1 MRLRFFQKH
10 GVRQAVFAYA
20 VLSPAIVY
28 FLVYFFYPIAVE
40 LWASFFRGQPLI
52 GEAQFAG
59 FDNYIQA
66 LTDERVRDAFFR
78 TMIFAISGTICTLVP
93 ALCLAAI
100 LSGPIK
106 AATAIRAIIFF
117 PYIISFVIVALM
129 WKSILDPYTGMLN
142 AALAYFGLPMQ
153 NWLSTPATALPTIIG
168 VTVWKDIGY
177 AMLIYIAAIQTIP
190 SDLYEAADVDGATA
204 RQKFW
209 RITVPLLTPTTL
221 FLAVISMIAHL
232 QDLSAPY
239 LLTGGGPAEATRL
252 YALHVYETAF
262 VELNIGYA
270 SALSFL
276 MLIVIL
282 IVTALQF
289 RFLNRETS
297 Y

>member
-1 MRLRFFQKH
+1 MKFLNSHQ
-10 GVRQAVFAYA
+10 GRQATFAYI
-20 VLSPAIVY
+20 VLSPAILY
-28 FLVYFFYPIAVE
+28 FTVYFFYPIAVE

-52 GEAQFAG
+52 GDSEFAG
-59 FDNYIQA
+59 FDNYMQA
-66 LTDERVRDAFFR
+66 LTDERVRDAFIR
-78 TMIFAISGTICTLVP
+78 TAVFAICGTIGTLLP

-100 LSGPIK
+100 LVGPVK
-106 AATAIRAIIFF
+106 AATTIRAIIFF

-142 AALAYFGLPMQ
+142 AVLASLGLPMQ
-153 NWLSTPATALPTIIG
+153 NWLSTPSTALPTIIA

-177 AMLIYIAAIQTIP
+177 AMLIYIAAIQSIP
-190 SDLYEAADVDGATA
+190 KDLYEAADVDGASA
-204 RQKFW
+204 RQKFF

-289 RFLNRETS
+289 RFLNREIS

>member
-1 MRLRFFQKH
+1 MNYARSRN
-10 GVRQAVFAYA
+10 GRQAIFAYV
-20 VLSPAIVY
+20 VLSPAILY
-28 FLVYFFYPIAVE
+28 FAVYFFYPIVVE
-40 LWASFFRGQPLI
+40 FWASFFRGQPLI
-52 GEAQFAG
+52 GDSEFTG
-59 FDNYIQA
+59 FDNYIRA
-66 LTDERVRDAFFR
+66 LTDPRVRDAFIR
-78 TMIFAISGTICTLVP
+78 TVVFAVCGTVGTLLP

-106 AATAIRAIIFF
+106 AATTIRAIIFF

-142 AALAYFGLPMQ
+142 AILLQLGLPMQ
-153 NWLSTPATALPTIIG
+153 NWLSTPSTALPTIIA

-177 AMLIYIAAIQTIP
+177 AMLIYIAAIQSIP
-190 SDLYEAADVDGATA
+190 KELYEAAEIDGASRMQQFT
-204 RQKFW
+204 K
-209 RITVPLLTPTTL
+209 ITIPLLTPTTL

-252 YALHVYETAF
+252 YALHVFETAF

-289 RFLNRETS
+289 RFLNREVA

>member
-1 MRLRFFQKH
+1 MKFFASH
-10 GVRQAVFAYA
+10 SGRQAAFAYI
-20 VLSPAIVY
+20 VLSPAILY
-28 FLVYFFYPIAVE
+28 FVIYFFYPIAVE
-40 LWASFFRGQPLI
+40 LWASFYRGQPLI
-52 GEAQFAG
+52 GESQFAG

-66 LTDERVRDAFFR
+66 LTDQRVRDAFFR
-78 TMIFAISGTICTLVP
+78 TAIFATCGTIFTLLP
-93 ALCLAAI
+93 ALGLAAI
-100 LSGPIK
+100 LSGPVK
-106 AATAIRAIIFF
+106 AATTIRAIIFF

-142 AALAYFGLPMQ
+142 AVLATLGLPMQ
-153 NWLSTPATALPTIIG
+153 SWLSTPSTALSVIIG
-168 VTVWKDIGY
+168 MTVWKDIGY
-177 AMLIYIAAIQTIP
+177 AMLIYIAAIQSIP
-190 SDLYEAADVDGATA
+190 KDLYEAADVDGASPL
-204 RQKFW
+204 QKFV

-252 YALHVYETAF
+252 YALHVYNTAF

-282 IVTALQF
+282 VVTALQF
-289 RFLNRETS
+289 KFLNREIT

>member
-1 MRLRFFQKH
+1 MRFFNSHQ
-10 GVRQAVFAYA
+10 GRQAVFAYI
-20 VLSPAIVY
+20 VLSPAILY
-28 FLVYFFYPIAVE
+28 FAIYFFYPIVVE
-40 LWASFFRGQPLI
+40 LWASFYRGQPLI
-52 GEAQFAG
+52 GDAQFAG
-59 FDNYIQA
+59 LDNYIQA
-66 LTDERVRDAFFR
+66 LTDQRVRDAFLR
-78 TMIFAISGTICTLVP
+78 TVVFAVCGTVGTLVP

-100 LSGPIK
+100 LAGPIK
-106 AATAIRAIIFF
+106 AATTIRAIIFF

-142 AALAYFGLPMQ
+142 AVLVSLGLPMQ
-153 NWLSTPATALPTIIG
+153 NWLSTPSTALPTIIA

-177 AMLIYIAAIQTIP
+177 AMLIYIAAIQSIP
-190 SDLYEAADVDGATA
+190 KDLYEAADVDGASP
-204 RQKFW
+204 RQKFF

-289 RFLNRETS
+289 RFLNREVA

>member
-1 MRLRFFQKH
+1 MKFFMSH
-10 GVRQAVFAYA
+10 NGRQAAFAYI

-28 FLVYFFYPIAVE
+28 FVVYFFYPIAVE
-40 LWASFFRGQPLI
+40 LWASFYRGQPLV
-52 GEAQFAG
+52 GDSEFAG

-66 LTDERVRDAFFR
+66 LTDPRVRDAFIR
-78 TMIFAISGTICTLVP
+78 TAIFATFGTVCTLVP
-93 ALCLAAI
+93 ALCLAAM

-106 AATAIRAIIFF
+106 AATTIRAIIFF

-142 AALAYFGLPMQ
+142 AVLASLGLPMQ
-153 NWLSTPATALPTIIG
+153 NWLSTPSTALPIIIG
-168 VTVWKDIGY
+168 VTVWKDTGY
-177 AMLIYIAAIQTIP
+177 AMLIYIAAIQSIP
-190 SDLYEAADVDGATA
+190 KDLYEAADVDGASA
-204 RQKFW
+204 IQKFI
-209 RITVPLLTPTTL
+209 RITVPLLAPTTL
-221 FLAVISMIAHL
+221 FLTVISMIAHL

-252 YALHVYETAF
+252 YALHVYNTAF

-289 RFLNRETS
+289 KFLNREVT

>member
-1 MRLRFFQKH
+1 MKFFNSHH
-10 GVRQAVFAYA
+10 GRQAAFAYV
-20 VLSPAIVY
+20 VLSPAILY
-28 FLVYFFYPIAVE
+28 FAIYFFYPIVVE
-40 LWASFFRGQPLI
+40 FWASFFRGQPLI
-52 GEAQFAG
+52 GESQFAG
-59 FDNYIQA
+59 LDNYIQA
-66 LTDERVRDAFFR
+66 LTDERVRDAFLR
-78 TMIFAISGTICTLVP
+78 TAAFAICGTVGTLLP

-100 LSGPIK
+100 LAGPVK
-106 AATAIRAIIFF
+106 AATTIRAIIFF

-142 AALAYFGLPMQ
+142 AVLASLGLPMQ
-153 NWLSTPATALPTIIG
+153 NWLSTPSTALPTIIAI
-168 VTVWKDIGY
+168 TIWKDIGY
-177 AMLIYIAAIQTIP
+177 AMLIYIAAIQSIP
-190 SDLYEAADVDGATA
+190 KELYEAADVDGASA
-204 RQKFW
+204 FQKFF
-209 RITVPLLTPTTL
+209 RITIPLLTPTTL

-289 RFLNRETS
+289 RFLNREVA

>member
-1 MRLRFFQKH
+1 VRFFNSHQ
-10 GVRQAVFAYA
+10 GRQAVFAYI
-20 VLSPAIVY
+20 VLSPAILY
-28 FLVYFFYPIAVE
+28 FSIYFFYPIAVE
-40 LWASFFRGQPLI
+40 LWASFYRGQPLI
-52 GEAQFAG
+52 GDAQFAG
-59 FDNYIQA
+59 LDNYIQA
-66 LTDERVRDAFFR
+66 LTDQRVRDAFIR
-78 TMIFAISGTICTLVP
+78 TVVFAVCGTVGTLVP

-100 LSGPIK
+100 LAGPIK
-106 AATAIRAIIFF
+106 AATTIRAIIFF

-142 AALAYFGLPMQ
+142 AVLVSLGLPMQ
-153 NWLSTPATALPTIIG
+153 NWLSTPSTALPTIIA

-177 AMLIYIAAIQTIP
+177 AMLIYIAAIQSIP
-190 SDLYEAADVDGATA
+190 KDLYEAADVDGASP
-204 RQKFW
+204 RQKFF

-289 RFLNRETS
+289 RFLNREVA

>member
-1 MRLRFFQKH
+1 MKFFATH
-10 GVRQAVFAYA
+10 SGRQAGFAYI
-20 VLSPAIVY
+20 VLSPAILY
-28 FLVYFFYPIAVE
+28 FVVYFFYPIAVE
-40 LWASFFRGQPLI
+40 LWASFYRGQPLI

-59 FDNYIQA
+59 LDNYIQA
-66 LTDERVRDAFFR
+66 LTDQRVRDAFIR
-78 TMIFAISGTICTLVP
+78 TAVFATCGTVFTLLP
-93 ALCLAAI
+93 ALGLAAI
-100 LSGPIK
+100 LSGPVK
-106 AATAIRAIIFF
+106 AATTIRAIIFF

-142 AALAYFGLPMQ
+142 AVLATLGLPMQ
-153 NWLSTPATALPTIIG
+153 NWLSTPSTALPVIIG

-177 AMLIYIAAIQTIP
+177 AMLIYIAAIQSIP
-190 SDLYEAADVDGATA
+190 KDLYEAAEVDGASPM
-204 RQKFW
+204 QKFL

-252 YALHVYETAF
+252 YALHVYNTAF

-282 IVTALQF
+282 VVTALQF
-289 RFLNRETS
+289 KFLNREVT

>member
-1 MRLRFFQKH
+1 MRFFNSHQ
-10 GVRQAVFAYA
+10 GRQAVFAYI
-20 VLSPAIVY
+20 VLSPAILY
-28 FLVYFFYPIAVE
+28 FSIYFFYPIAVE
-40 LWASFFRGQPLI
+40 LWASFYRGQPLI
-52 GEAQFAG
+52 GDAQFAG
-59 FDNYIQA
+59 LDNYIQA
-66 LTDERVRDAFFR
+66 LTDQRVRDAFIR
-78 TMIFAISGTICTLVP
+78 TVVFAVCGTVGTLVP

-100 LSGPIK
+100 LAGPIK
-106 AATAIRAIIFF
+106 AATTIRAIIFF

-142 AALAYFGLPMQ
+142 AVLVSLGLPMQ
-153 NWLSTPATALPTIIG
+153 NWLSTPSTALPTIIA

-177 AMLIYIAAIQTIP
+177 AMLIYIAAIQSIP
-190 SDLYEAADVDGATA
+190 KDLYEAADVDGASP
-204 RQKFW
+204 RQKFF

-289 RFLNRETS
+289 RFLNREVA

>member
-1 MRLRFFQKH
+1 VRFFNSHQ
-10 GVRQAVFAYA
+10 GRQAVFAYI
-20 VLSPAIVY
+20 VLSPAILY
-28 FLVYFFYPIAVE
+28 FSIYFFYPIAVE
-40 LWASFFRGQPLI
+40 LWASFYRGQPLI
-52 GEAQFAG
+52 GDAQFAG
-59 FDNYIQA
+59 LDNYIQA
-66 LTDERVRDAFFR
+66 LTDQRVRDAFVR
-78 TMIFAISGTICTLVP
+78 TVVFAVCGTVGTLVP

-100 LSGPIK
+100 LAGPIK
-106 AATAIRAIIFF
+106 AATTIRAIIFF

-142 AALAYFGLPMQ
+142 AVLVSLGLPMQ
-153 NWLSTPATALPTIIG
+153 NWLSTPSTALPTIIA

-177 AMLIYIAAIQTIP
+177 AMLIYIAAIQSIP
-190 SDLYEAADVDGATA
+190 KDLYEAADVDGASP
-204 RQKFW
+204 RQKFF

-289 RFLNRETS
+289 RFLNREVA

>member
-1 MRLRFFQKH
+1 
-10 GVRQAVFAYA
+10 
-20 VLSPAIVY
+20 
-28 FLVYFFYPIAVE
+28 
-40 LWASFFRGQPLI
+40 
-52 GEAQFAG
+52 
-59 FDNYIQA
+59 
-66 LTDERVRDAFFR
+66 
-78 TMIFAISGTICTLVP
+78 
-93 ALCLAAI
+93 
-100 LSGPIK
+100 
-106 AATAIRAIIFF
+106 
-117 PYIISFVIVALM
+117 
-129 WKSILDPYTGMLN
+129 
-142 AALAYFGLPMQ
+142 MQ
-153 NWLSTPATALPTIIG
+153 NWLSTPSTALPTIIA

-177 AMLIYIAAIQTIP
+177 AMLIYIAAIQSIP
-190 SDLYEAADVDGATA
+190 KDLYEAADVDGASP
-204 RQKFW
+204 RQKFF

-282 IVTALQF
+282 VVTALQF
-289 RFLNRETS
+289 RFLNREVA